1 MKPPCC
7 FSSSIALYTVKIY
20 RKHKKVRLTNALI
33 RQSAQEKYNA
43 HMKHYKI
50 QIIRRFIKILIIDE

>member
-33 RQSAQEKYNA
+33 RQSAQETGEMRA
-43 HMKHYKI
+43 I
-50 QIIRRFIKILIIDE
+50 CAQ